1 MLARIQT
8 ALSGMVLIVQVA
20 DCTHAVGMELDNDET
35 PISSPE
41 PPEADTGPDQSPPK
55 LDARRLE
62 RSSTDRL
69 IAGVAGG
76 VAEYFRVDPSFVRI
90 AFVVLSLFGGVGLV
104 LYAAAWLLMPENG
117 NPSASAAFLAEPR
130 RHGTLF
136 LIGVVAAGIVV
147 VSLLS
152 NGPFWG
158 MDGWRT
164 GPRLG
169 WLVILG
175 VLAFLVLRLMRPGIN
190 GIRRF
195 PLLRLFRSLL
205 LLGVA
210 LVCLAIV
217 SSLVAVLVTGV
228 SLRGGIGSKDWRPTS
243 AAQLATNYR
252 AGIGNMTLDL
262 REVTFP
268 DRTIRISASVA
279 IGRLLVEVPPGV
291 RVSVAAR
298 SGIGDVV
305 YGPGGDAA
313 FAGGSS
319 SSGQV
324 LVLNAQVGIGEV
336 QLVRAA
342 SHSNTSVNSQVTVL
356 STRII
361 ADSKA

>member
-1 MLARIQT
+1 MDID
-8 ALSGMVLIVQVA
+8 S
-20 DCTHAVGMELDNDET
+20 DET
-35 PISSPE
+35 PISLPDPSDA
-41 PPEADTGPDQSPPK
+41 PPGPDRSSPK
-55 LDARRLE
+55 LDPRRLE

-117 NPSASAAFLAEPR
+117 SPSASAAFLAEPR

-136 LIGVVAAGIVV
+136 LVGVVAAGIVV

-164 GPRLG
+164 RPRLG

-175 VLAFLVLRLMRPGIN
+175 VLAFLVLRLMRPSIN

-195 PLLRLFRSLL
+195 SILRLFRTLL
-205 LLGVA
+205 ILGGA
-210 LVCLAIV
+210 LVSLALV
-217 SSLVAVLVTGV
+217 STLVAVLVTGV

-262 REVTFP
+262 RQVVFP
-268 DRTIRISASVA
+268 SRAVHVSASVA
-279 IGRLLVEVPPGV
+279 IGRLVVEVPPGV
-291 RVSVAAR
+291 RVSVSAR
-298 SGIGDVV
+298 SGIGNVV
-305 YGPGGDAA
+305 YGPGGDAS
-313 FAGGSS
+313 FAGGSPS
-319 SSGQV
+319 SRQV

-336 QLVRAA
+336 QLVRSSA
-342 SHSNTSVNSQVTVL
+342 SAYASASSRVVL
-356 STRII
+356 S
-361 ADSKA
+361 AP